1 MTARKSVLI
10 VAASRGIG
18 LGLAQE
24 YAARGWQVTGTVRG
38 PAPELERVPGVTVE
52 RLDIQFPEQI
62 ADLRRRLGGARFDLL
77 IVNAGMMNNR
87 TDTSATVST
96 ADFNQV
102 MMINTLGPMRALEA
116 LADLVDPRGCMAV
129 MTSVLGSVA
138 ANTGGTEIYR
148 ASKAALNSLF
158 KSFVA
163 RAKKTQTFLAV
174 HPGWVK
180 TEIGG
185 PNAVLDV
192 AASARGIADV
202 VDKRWGKG
210 GVAFVDYGN
219 AEIPW

>member
-1 MTARKSVLI
+1 MRSALI

-24 YAARGWQVTGTVRG
+24 FTARGWRVTATVRK
-38 PAPELERVPGVTVE
+38 PSPELSAIPGVTVE
-52 RLDIQFPEQI
+52 TLDTNLPEQI
-62 ADLRRRLGGARFDLL
+62 AALRARLAGQSYDLL
-77 IVNAGMMNNR
+77 FINAGIMNNR
-87 TDTSATVST
+87 ADTSGTVST
-96 ADFNQV
+96 DEFNRV
-102 MMINTLGPMRALEA
+102 MTTNALGPMRAVEA
-116 LADLVDPRGCMAV
+116 FAGLVRPEGTMAV

-163 RAKKTQTFLAV
+163 RQKKSQTFLAV
-174 HPGWVK
+174 HPGWVQ

-192 AASARGIADV
+192 ATSVRGIADV
-202 VDKRWGKG
+202 VEQRAGKG
-210 GVAFVDYGN
+210 GTAFVDYGDR
-219 AEIPW
+219 EIPW